1 MRRCIELA
9 RKALE
14 TDDTPVGSLVVREG
28 EIIGEGIEA
37 VIARCD
43 VTAHAEIEAVRAA
56 SERLGSRDLTGCTL
70 YTSVE
75 PCLMCAY
82 ALKLARVSMVVT
94 GARPGGAETGLNGCA
109 LLADP
114 CVLPK

>member
-1 MRRCIELA
+1 M
-9 RKALE
+9 
-14 TDDTPVGSLVVREG
+14 
-28 EIIGEGIEA
+28 
-37 VIARCD
+37 
-43 VTAHAEIEAVRAA
+43 TAHAEIEAVRAA
-56 SERLGSRDLTGCTL
+56 SERLGSPDLTGCTL

-82 ALKLARVSMVVT
+82 ALELARVSMVVT

-114 CVLPK
+114 SVLPNRPAPLLVRDILACECLAVLMNHNRLTG